1 MTRTYS
7 LTTKKK
13 IESRCKLK
21 KLFLKACNYKQ
32 WLKNI
37 ESSDNDEFTGNEVST
52 EVKEVKRVTIFT
64 PIKLL
69 TRLPI
74 LLAQIKAANNS
85 N

>member
-1 MTRTYS
+1 M
-7 LTTKKK
+7 
-13 IESRCKLK
+13 ESRCKLK

-52 EVKEVKRVTIFT
+52 EVKELKRVTIFT